1 MTPSEFANKI
11 AEEVFRTIE
20 RERAIVKAE
29 IVDVVEKVLAQDAS
43 RSTADQKV
51 KLGEWKR
58 ISKEELAAQQ
68 RAAQDRLIEA
78 VKSCP
83 GLYDLAKVDARLADC
98 GRPER
103 FLPQQALTRRHDVQ
117 AGEVVWL
124 SKEELEWLQ
133 ARTSNWGF
141 QLGEWKAVNAPGA
154 SVRNATLPK
163 SSKD

>member
-1 MTPSEFANKI
+1 MTPSELANKI

-68 RAAQDRLIEA
+68 RAAQDRKTGQVHGI
-78 VKSCP
+78 
-83 GLYDLAKVDARLADC
+83 
-98 GRPER
+98 
-103 FLPQQALTRRHDVQ
+103 
-117 AGEVVWL
+117 
-124 SKEELEWLQ
+124 
-133 ARTSNWGF
+133 
-141 QLGEWKAVNAPGA
+141 KA
-154 SVRNATLPK
+154 
-163 SSKD
+163 